1 MTKSNLLMFALLF
14 FLAACGNDGEKE
26 VADFSNDW
34 TGNEMVVTAIRDPK
48 IPEVV
53 CHFVSFDRS
62 FLDRI
67 GKGNWFENPS
77 NSAIACHATGALNE
91 ASLAKV
97 PKSEEVFSRGTS
109 LIVKAIAVRRIMDL
123 ENRAIV
129 YVSYGREIAGASAKM
144 DMSVVPLQAGA
155 APANKAK

>member
-1 MTKSNLLMFALLF
+1 MKHIACIVAVFLLS
-14 FLAACGNDGEKE
+14 ACGGGGEKQ

-48 IPEVV
+48 LPQVL

-77 NSAIACHATGALNE
+77 NSAIACHLTAPVSDGELMAL
-91 ASLAKV
+91 
-97 PKSEEVFSRGTS
+97 PKTAEVFSRGTS
-109 LIVKAIAVRRIMDL
+109 LMVKAIAVRRVVDV
-123 ENRAIV
+123 ENRSLV

-144 DMSVVPLQAGA
+144 DMSVVPLG
-155 APANKAK
+155 PAK